1 MVVKSEQT
9 AAMPEDYVERNS
21 VEITG
26 MPYGQQRE
34 YAEAFEADRMGFS
47 GQEGI

>member
-9 AAMPEDYVERNS
+9 AAMPEEHVERNS
-21 VEITG
+21 VEIME
-26 MPYGQQRE
+26 MPYEQRRK
-34 YAEAFEADRMGFS
+34 YAEAFEADSMGFS